1 MGEIEPALRQ
11 STAMN
16 EPSPASPLA
25 VAAAEE
31 ILRTIY
37 GDDFAGCNVTLDQ
50 IAEIAG
56 RAMKQQEIQGRD
68 LLELYEKV
76 IEALDL
82 LSTPPVTENITDPTV
97 VPKLLSER
105 LDAVHAITTKTI
117 QTTALVKIQ
126 RPDKPKEPS

>member
-1 MGEIEPALRQ
+1 MEQAFGQ
-11 STAMN
+11 SGAMN
-16 EPSPASPLA
+16 EPVPANPLA
-25 VAAAEE
+25 VATAEE

-76 IEALDL
+76 VEALHL
-82 LSTPPVTENITDPTV
+82 LSTPPVTDNISDPTV
-97 VPKLLSER
+97 LPKLLSER

-117 QTTALVKIQ
+117 STTALVKIQ
-126 RPDKPKEPS
+126 LPDKPKDSP

>member
-1 MGEIEPALRQ
+1 MEQAFGQ
-11 STAMN
+11 SGAMN
-16 EPSPASPLA
+16 EPVPANPLA
-25 VAAAEE
+25 VATAEE

-76 IEALDL
+76 VEALHL
-82 LSTPPVTENITDPTV
+82 LSTPPVTDNISDPTV
-97 VPKLLSER
+97 LPKLLSER
-105 LDAVHAITTKTI
+105 LNAVHAITTKTI
-117 QTTALVKIQ
+117 STTALVKIQ
-126 RPDKPKEPS
+126 LPDKPKDSP

>member
-1 MGEIEPALRQ
+1 
-11 STAMN
+11 MN
-16 EPSPASPLA
+16 EPSPSNPLA
-25 VAAAEE
+25 IATAEE

-50 IAEIAG
+50 IAEIAD

-76 IEALDL
+76 IEALHL
-82 LSTPPVTENITDPTV
+82 LSTPPVTENINDPTIL
-97 VPKLLSER
+97 PKLLSER

-117 QTTALVKIQ
+117 STTALVKIQ
-126 RPDKPKEPS
+126 PPEKPTDPSKE

>member
-1 MGEIEPALRQ
+1 
-11 STAMN
+11 MN
-16 EPSPASPLA
+16 EPVPANPLA
-25 VAAAEE
+25 VATAEE

-76 IEALDL
+76 VEALHL
-82 LSTPPVTENITDPTV
+82 LSTPPVTDNISDPTV
-97 VPKLLSER
+97 LPKLLSER
-105 LDAVHAITTKTI
+105 LNAVHAITTKTI
-117 QTTALVKIQ
+117 STTALVKIQ
-126 RPDKPKEPS
+126 LPDKPKDSP